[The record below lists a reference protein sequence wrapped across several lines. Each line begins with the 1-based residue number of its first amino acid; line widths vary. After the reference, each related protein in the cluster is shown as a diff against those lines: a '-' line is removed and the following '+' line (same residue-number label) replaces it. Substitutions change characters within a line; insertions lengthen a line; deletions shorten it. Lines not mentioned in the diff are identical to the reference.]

1 MEEKLHGNFCP
12 ENLSSLI
19 RRTKSTLGKLKSN
32 MSSFETY
39 WKQTGI

>member
-1 MEEKLHGNFCP
+1 MEEELHGNFCP

-39 WKQTGI
+39 WK